1 MPIATAATIAQTA
14 LDEFEASELGE
25 KYPRSVKVRRD
36 AWKSVRFFV
45 CGAWFIT
52 SPQSGSPA
60 CLFGKIFRSACN
72 LAFSFSS
79 MRTRSASES
88 ACAGP

>member
-1 MPIATAATIAQTA
+1 MPVATAATIAQTS

-25 KYPRSVKVRRD
+25 RYPPSVKVRRD
-36 AWKSVRFFV
+36 TWESVRFFV
-45 CGAWFIT
+45 CGARFIS
-52 SPQSGSPA
+52 SPRSGSPA
-60 CLFGKIFRSACN
+60 CLFGKIFRSARN

-79 MRTRSASES
+79 MRTRSAPES